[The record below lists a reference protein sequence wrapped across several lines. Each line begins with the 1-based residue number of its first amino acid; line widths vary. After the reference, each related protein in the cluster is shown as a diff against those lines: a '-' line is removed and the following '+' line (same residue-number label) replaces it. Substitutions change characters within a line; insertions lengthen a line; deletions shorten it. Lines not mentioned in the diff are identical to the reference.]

1 MVYSLSY
8 LKHPIT
14 EFYTQFHTAG
24 EVREKCHIGLTHRD
38 RENSG
43 QESSLALLEWNV
55 KALEKSSPNMQ
66 RQVLAIASEDQ
77 PPSHFVGPND
87 IQHCTAESSG
97 NTGAGPA
104 MCSERCTRGMAGQ

>member
-1 MVYSLSY
+1 MS
-8 LKHPIT
+8 HRT
-14 EFYTQFHTAG
+14 HTQGQRRFWA
-24 EVREKCHIGLTHRD
+24 REQFDSVGM
-38 RENSG
+38 
-43 QESSLALLEWNV
+43 EW
-55 KALEKSSPNMQ
+55 KALEKSSPNTQ

-104 MCSERCTRGMAGQ
+104 MCSERCTRGMAGQQPA